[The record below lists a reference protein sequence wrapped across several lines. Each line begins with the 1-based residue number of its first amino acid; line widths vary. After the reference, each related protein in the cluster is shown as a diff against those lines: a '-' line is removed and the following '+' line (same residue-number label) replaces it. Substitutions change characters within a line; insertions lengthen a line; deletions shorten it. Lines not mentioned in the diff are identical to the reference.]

1 MNRPANTT
9 IHADHATH
17 PPDGAPTA
25 MPGTSDVSVSAG
37 STSPR
42 CSRAAGVA
50 LAQSFDHCRAVARR
64 RARNFYYG
72 MRLTPEPKR
81 SAMYAIYAWMR
92 LADDLADEADEC
104 ADKVARLD
112 AFRAQTVAAVTGDA
126 LPDGPIWPAVR
137 AVTER
142 HAIPAD
148 YLHAMIDGQVQDMRQ
163 TRYATFDD
171 LYQYCYRVAS
181 VVGLTC
187 LAVWGYTGG
196 ADTRQLA
203 EQRGI
208 AFQLT
213 NILRDVREDAQ
224 RGRVYVPQDMAG
236 RLELSP
242 DRVAAADPH
251 DLHPVLKTLSDHA
264 GRYYERSRPLDY
276 RIHKD
281 GRACLAAMTGIYR
294 GIHCKIAADP
304 TVVLRKRVRLSAGR
318 KVWIGLRA
326 SMLTGSR

>member
-1 MNRPANTT
+1 MASASAPESDTQQTDRVSDVPSANT
-9 IHADHATH
+9 AQSCSGSARVSSNL
-17 PPDGAPTA
+17 AP
-25 MPGTSDVSVSAG
+25 
-37 STSPR
+37 
-42 CSRAAGVA
+42 
-50 LAQSFDHCRAVARR
+50 SFDHCRQVAKE

-104 ADKVARLD
+104 ADKRARLED
-112 AFRAQTVAAVTGDA
+112 FRAQTVAAVSGEA

-142 HAIPAD
+142 HAIPVD

-203 EQRGI
+203 EWRGI

-213 NILRDVREDAQ
+213 NILRDVREDAA

-236 RLELSP
+236 RMELSP
-242 DRVAAADPH
+242 NRVAAADPH
-251 DLHPVLKTLSDHA
+251 DLQPVLKTLSDHA
-264 GRYYERSRPLDY
+264 ARYYERSRPLDY
-276 RIHKD
+276 RVHAD

-294 GIHCKIAADP
+294 GIHRKIAADP
-304 TVVLRKRVRLSAGR
+304 TVVLRRRVRLSPPR
-318 KVWIGLRA
+318 KLWIGLRA
-326 SMLTGSR
+326 SLLTGRR